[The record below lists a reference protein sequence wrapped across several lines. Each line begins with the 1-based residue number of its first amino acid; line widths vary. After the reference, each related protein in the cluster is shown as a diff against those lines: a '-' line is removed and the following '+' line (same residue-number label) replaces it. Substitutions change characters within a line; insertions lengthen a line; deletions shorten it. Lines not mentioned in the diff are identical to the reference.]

1 MGFVRD
7 RESDPVTGGLNIALL
22 GALAGAAVRPYP
34 LSRQI
39 YNGFA
44 QEPLDIL
51 GA

>member
-39 YNGFA
+39 FNGFV
-44 QEPLDIL
+44 QEP
-51 GA
+51 